1 MSVRPSRNRASGA
14 IPLLAALH
22 KKSWAVIDRPYSLGF
37 AAVGALYERPRC
49 ISCAKPPPHPMT
61 GPRHHVRDWF
71 WKSAAIHSSGA
82 RFLGKLVEIKKT
94 IRADSMLAGCVRM
107 LLDIDF
113 DSFPIP
119 LIVAYLVTP
128 RAHRQQT
135 PERLH
140 PGYRSSEFFQD
151 SGSLLIQLVLAQRDF
166 DGDP

>member
-1 MSVRPSRNRASGA
+1 LRGPPLQLGVRGCR
-14 IPLLAALH
+14 
-22 KKSWAVIDRPYSLGF
+22 
-37 AAVGALYERPRC
+37 GAL
-49 ISCAKPPPHPMT
+49 CAPAMHFLCKALPHPMT
-61 GPRHHVRDWF
+61 GAHHHVCVSF

-94 IRADSMLAGCVRM
+94 IRADPMLAGCVRM

-128 RAHRQQT
+128 RADRQQT
-135 PERLH
+135 PERPH
-140 PGYRSSEFFQD
+140 SGYRSFEFFLD
-151 SGSLLIQLVLAQRDF
+151 SGSLLQDSGSFLIQFVLVQRDF